1 MVGVR
6 CHGQG
11 LEDLQSLFQVGCTDL
26 GAGGVQV
33 AFADAFQ
40 RESFIVR
47 LASLAGPAQRIVV
60 DAKAV
65 CVVAG
70 GDK

>member
-1 MVGVR
+1 M
-6 CHGQG
+6 
-11 LEDLQSLFQVGCTDL
+11 FQVGCTDL

-47 LASLAGPAQRIVV
+47 LASLAGPVQRIVV